1 MALSGGRPTINTFP
15 EPRKKSFFQWGWR
28 AAMLKNPCL
37 ELWNLTCV
45 TPGSGNAHT
54 DTWIFHCPHKAC
66 LLSAP
71 LSVSQSENLAP
82 LCGCTWLL
90 GLHSEVLH
98 LRLLKIL
105 TQKID
110 AAVPSSLLSGRA
122 ARSPKDRGNIERK
135 LMWHGLREVWNKVA
149 LNWEFSLVD
158 PMWSGPVM
166 SLTDVSRSLFRV
178 QAVMAAVQ
186 VFSVRGSDQ
195 GLWASLGLLFIP
207 LAWWDE
213 SKNSSWVQEWIEI
226 SLSSF

>member
-1 MALSGGRPTINTFP
+1 MRPRALEMPTRTHG
-15 EPRKKSFFQWGWR
+15 FFIV
-28 AAMLKNPCL
+28 LTKPVYCL
-37 ELWNLTCV
+37 
-45 TPGSGNAHT
+45 P
-54 DTWIFHCPHKAC
+54 
-66 LLSAP
+66 P

-135 LMWHGLREVWNKVA
+135 LMWHGLGEVWNKVA

-178 QAVMAAVQ
+178 QTVMAVVQ

-226 SLSSF
+226 SLSFFKSPY